1 MRRRLVLAFPRRE
14 RGASSVEYA
23 LLIGLIAIIIIVG
36 VTLFGQGTGGLFQ
49 KTCDSLASAQS
60 TTC

>member
-1 MRRRLVLAFPRRE
+1 MRRLRPAFPRRE

-23 LLIGLIAIIIIVG
+23 LLAALIAVMIIAA
-36 VTLFGQGTGGLFQ
+36 VTLFGQGTSGLFQ
-49 KTCDSLASAQS
+49 KTCDSLSSAQG